1 MPLTE
6 VTKFAYLLLETF
18 IKLNIPISIGCIIS
32 QFLLGDFH
40 TLDGETSTYRDINA
54 ELNVSLI

>member
-40 TLDGETSTYRDINA
+40 TLDETSSYHDLNA